1 MADGAEIID
10 SNRAIAEG
18 KEGGVGEVCR
28 TAYEAGGLVEVME
41 LEPGEC
47 HGRRTARVLYLH
59 DHPHG
64 YKRGEIGRYL
74 IDELRPTLGLEFS
87 RNLTRLGR
95 NPFDEVEWE
104 QRRIEIRN
112 DKGNTIFLQEDVH
125 VPTTWSQTATNIVT
139 SKYFHGKPNTVQR
152 EHSVRQLIARVVETI
167 VRWGEEG
174 GYLAYPESK
183 EIFRDELTHL
193 LLAQK

>member
-18 KEGGVGEVCR
+18 KQVGVGEVYR
-28 TAYEAGGLVEVME
+28 TPYDPAGLVEVME

-47 HGRRTARVLYLH
+47 HGRRTAKVLYLL
-59 DHPHG
+59 DHPDG

-74 IDELRPTLGLEFS
+74 VDELRPTLGLEFS
-87 RNLTRLGR
+87 RNFTKPGR

-104 QRRIEIRN
+104 QRTIEIRN
-112 DKGNTIFLQEDVH
+112 DKGNTIFLQTDVE

-152 EHSVRQLIARVVETI
+152 DPLNRERYSAMN
-167 VRWGEEG
+167 
-174 GYLAYPESK
+174 
-183 EIFRDELTHL
+183 
-193 LLAQK
+193 